1 MKVCIY
7 PGSFDPP
14 TKGHED
20 LIRRGAALFDEL
32 VVCVMHN
39 PAKKGVFTPSER
51 VEMLEAVAREMPN
64 VRVDKW
70 DGLMVEYAR
79 QQGACAVM
87 RGLRSGRDYEAEL
100 PLAQINAQLCPGLE
114 TVFLT
119 ARPEHVC
126 VSSSAVRE
134 CAAFGADYSF
144 LVPESILPLVKAG
157 FEKK

>member
-1 MKVCIY
+1 MKICIY

-32 VVCVMHN
+32 IVCVMHN
-39 PAKKGVFTPSER
+39 PAKQGVFTPSER
-51 VEMLEAVAREMPN
+51 ADMLRAITKDLPN
-64 VRVDKW
+64 VRVDLW
-70 DGLMVEYAR
+70 DGLMVAYAQ
-79 QQGACAVM
+79 QQGACAVL

-100 PLAQINAQLCPGLE
+100 PMAQINERLCPGLE

-119 ARPEHVC
+119 ARPEHIC

-134 CAAFGADYSF
+134 CAAFGADYAF
-144 LVPESILPLVKAG
+144 LVPEAILPAVQ
-157 FEKK
+157 EKFGSR